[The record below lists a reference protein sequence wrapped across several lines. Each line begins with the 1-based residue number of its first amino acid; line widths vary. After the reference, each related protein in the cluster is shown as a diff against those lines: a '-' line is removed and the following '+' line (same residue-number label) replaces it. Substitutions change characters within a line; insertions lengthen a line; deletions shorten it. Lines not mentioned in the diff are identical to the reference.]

1 MDKTLKRK
9 WVKALRSGQYRQ
21 GKKVLCRSTPRGDYF
36 CCLGVLADVRGEKW
50 VEASKDGNGILA
62 IADVPERYET
72 QLYGYGLLLN
82 KHRDLLIEMNDTG
95 KRFTTIANWIEK
107 NIPED

>member
-50 VEASKDGNGILA
+50 VEASKNKKGVLA
-62 IADVPERYET
+62 IADGPERHET
-72 QLYGYGLLLN
+72 QEYG
-82 KHRDLLIEMNDTG
+82 HDLLHQEHRQFLMRMNDFG

-107 NIPED
+107 NIQED